1 MRTRDRKGFALVELV
16 TLIGVG
22 FVGMGLLLPQIQ
34 AAREAARRSGCTN
47 NLKMIG
53 LALLNYND
61 ANGTFPMSATFG
73 TGKGQ
78 GHGNGHSGFAAI
90 LPYMENR
97 AVYNS
102 VNFDMENW
110 HEANATVTKTRIA
123 AYLCPSGK
131 AGDKVPASEVR
142 THHGKPFEGKNKF
155 ATGHYGMNWGGVRK
169 ASGAEAEKAYGEGWQ
184 GVLLT
189 VVDPDSKTPTKN
201 ITFADIL
208 DGTNNT
214 VMVAEKR
221 DSFGWAVGGWGGS
234 EFDVNL
240 TPVEPGNGAME
251 RRVFTGSDHP
261 NGMNFLMCDGS
272 VRFLTGKTEAK
283 IWRQMTTR
291 AGGEVIKDG
300 DIK

>member
-34 AAREAARRSGCTN
+34 AAREAARRSQCSN

-53 LALLNYND
+53 LAMHNYHSAND
-61 ANGTFPMSATFG
+61 VFPMSAVFG
-73 TGKGQ
+73 KTKDDGRA
-78 GHGNGHSGFAAI
+78 NGHSGFESI
-90 LPYMENR
+90 LPYME
-97 AVYNS
+97 VTS
-102 VNFDMENW
+102 VFNNINFHLENW
-110 HEANATVTKTRIA
+110 HESNATAVKTKIA
-123 AYLCPSGK
+123 TYLCPSGQV
-131 AGDKVPASEVR
+131 GEPVPFLDIAD
-142 THHGKPFEGKNKF
+142 HHGKPLGGMSMF
-155 ATGHYGMNWGGVRK
+155 ARSHYGMNWGGVRK

-184 GVLLT
+184 GVMMT
-189 VVDPDSKTPTKN
+189 VVDADSKKPTTN
-201 ITFADIL
+201 VSIQGIT
-208 DGTNNT
+208 DGTSNT
-214 VMVAEKR
+214 VAVAEKR

-240 TPVEPGNGAME
+240 TPVEPGKGAME

-261 NGMNFLMCDGS
+261 NGMNYLMCDGS
-272 VRFLTGKTEAK
+272 VRFLTGKTDAK

-291 AGGEVIKDG
+291 AGGEIIKDG